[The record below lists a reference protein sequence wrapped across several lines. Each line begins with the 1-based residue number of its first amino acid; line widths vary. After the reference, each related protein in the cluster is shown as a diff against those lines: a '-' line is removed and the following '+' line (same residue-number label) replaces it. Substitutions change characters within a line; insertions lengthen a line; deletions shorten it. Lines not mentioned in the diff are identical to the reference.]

1 MDGWT
6 NKPKDIFSCTFCVKC
21 INYTLFDT
29 ILLLFQTKETSFIKE
44 EPSFNEITSRS
55 DRFKVKKRIVIG
67 NVSKLVLET
76 SV

>member
-1 MDGWT
+1 M
-6 NKPKDIFSCTFCVKC
+6 
-21 INYTLFDT
+21 FDT
-29 ILLLFQTKETSFIKE
+29 ILLLFQTKENSFIKE
-44 EPSFNEITSRS
+44 EPSSNEITSRS